1 MQSNLSMDKNRMNLS
16 EYLTAE
22 NITVEEFSVL
32 VGVNNSSM
40 YRWLHGGGIDG
51 EHLRRLSEA
60 SGGKIDPL
68 CVVKE
73 IAQAKAAKRTAK
85 KRAA

>member
-1 MQSNLSMDKNRMNLS
+1 MQSLRMDKARMNLS
-16 EYLTAE
+16 EYLAAE
-22 NITVEEFSVL
+22 NLTVEEFSVL
-32 VGVNNSSM
+32 VGVSNSSM
-40 YRWLHGGGIDG
+40 YRWIHGGGIEG

-73 IAQAKAAKRTAK
+73 IAQAKAARKTK